1 MRWLADQ
8 SAKPC
13 LFNTQLFYERLIL
26 QKSTINPKP
35 NGRGVKRILLASVNA
50 ISGLKACWITES
62 AFRQEVTLC
71 LILYPFLFLVN
82 FNLVEKA
89 LLFSSLT
96 LVLIVELINSAIE
109 STIDR
114 IGLEH
119 NELSGRAK
127 DMGAAAVMMTIFLMM
142 GVWLCVF
149 LNQVF

>member
-1 MRWLADQ
+1 M
-8 SAKPC
+8 
-13 LFNTQLFYERLIL
+13 
-26 QKSTINPKP
+26 
-35 NGRGVKRILLASVNA
+35 
-50 ISGLKACWITES
+50 
-62 AFRQEVTLC
+62 TLC